1 MPETFVD
8 AIFNEAVLAI
18 VLGSITGFGVWLK
31 NIKKTQDTSCK
42 RLWRLEKAFAL
53 FVKMQLKQ
61 TKKIHPDSDT
71 AAVEIIIDELME
83 EQD

>member
-1 MPETFVD
+1 MPETFID
-8 AIFNEAVLAI
+8 SIFNEAVLAI

-53 FVKMQLKQ
+53 FVKMQISQ
-61 TKKIHPDSDT
+61 TKKTHPDADT
-71 AAVEIIIDELME
+71 SAVEIIIDELME

>member
-71 AAVEIIIDELME
+71 AAIEIIIDELME